1 MISIYLH
8 FQFCSSR
15 ETAYRLWKPCVLL
28 FYWNM
33 TPTPVTENTI
43 RGWSLLQWVQ
53 GSVRFFDKIWR
64 NYWPLLCFLCMCVL
78 FYIYFMS
85 ENISN
90 LFKYKIQFS
99 RTTTE
104 IGFYSQDIK
113 ISQSAGLEPSEN
125 LSKILKTLLASKTS
139 IHWLP
144 LFNSKDLLDVN
155 FLQAHSV
162 NWSVQSWILIIN
174 MKLSLSLS
182 FIRILIKT
190 NIIYLRRD
198 V

>member
-1 MISIYLH
+1 MEALCIII
-8 FQFCSSR
+8 
-15 ETAYRLWKPCVLL
+15 LL
-28 FYWNM
+28 KHDAQTCNW
-33 TPTPVTENTI
+33 E
-43 RGWSLLQWVQ
+43 
-53 GSVRFFDKIWR
+53 
-64 NYWPLLCFLCMCVL
+64 PLLCFLCMCVL